1 MDVQSINTKTS
12 TSSNN
17 WAIPGVATPVSG
29 LPPGMV
35 NLNVEGRSSTSP
47 VEGFGSMRLVTYRL
61 ALPGITLTPV
71 EIVQIWNSN
80 FSSFWP
86 VGNRFHACGSGM
98 LPGVTGVINLTLPG
112 GIKLYTGA
120 VVMYSGETSFSL
132 MTLQGHMFSG
142 WITFS
147 SFVENDVLYIQTQAL
162 LRPNDLLYEFVFL
175 LGIGP
180 SAENKFWH
188 ATLLNLGR
196 YLGVNSTVQQTN
208 QMIDRSWQWKHFG
221 NLRYNAAIWSV
232 IYLLASPFRRV
243 FHSSI

>member
-1 MDVQSINTKTS
+1 MDVQLTKDS
-12 TSSNN
+12 TSSSIHH
-17 WAIPGVATPVSG
+17 WAIPGEVTPVSG
-29 LPPGMV
+29 LPTGMV
-35 NLNVEGRSSTSP
+35 NLNVEGRACTSP

-61 ALPGITLTPV
+61 PLMGVTSSPA
-71 EIVQIWNSN
+71 EIVHIWKSN
-80 FSSFWP
+80 FSSLWP
-86 VGNRFHACGSGM
+86 AGNHFHACGKGM

-112 GIKLYTGA
+112 GIRLYTGA
-120 VVMYSGETSFSL
+120 VVMHSGETSFTL

-147 SFVENDVLYIQTQAL
+147 SYVENDVPYIQTQAL

-180 SAENKFWH
+180 SAEDKFWH

-196 YLGVNSTVQQTN
+196 ALGVSSTVEQVN

-221 NLRYNAAIWSV
+221 NLRYNAAIGSV
-232 IYLLASPFRRV
+232 FYQLTSPFRRL